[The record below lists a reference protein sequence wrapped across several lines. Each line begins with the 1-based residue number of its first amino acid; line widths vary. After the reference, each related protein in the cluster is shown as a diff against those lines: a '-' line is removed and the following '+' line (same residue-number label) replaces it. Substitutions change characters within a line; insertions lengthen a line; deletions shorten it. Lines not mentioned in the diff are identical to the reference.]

1 MRIHFGKYCCNGLDC
16 GMGDLVRK
24 EEEMIAFTVIMVVLI
39 ICISVLAGIY
49 ICYCGENEVGMF
61 GGWKYEDRIINLE
74 KEMEELKKE

>member
-1 MRIHFGKYCCNGLDC
+1 
-16 GMGDLVRK
+16 
-24 EEEMIAFTVIMVVLI
+24 MIAFTVIMVVLI

-74 KEMEELKKE
+74 KEMKELKKE